1 MKTKLSIQLSSKGKM
16 RFMLSCQNQKRNVN
30 LEWNFMRKRSE
41 GFEGNG
47 PDTGSS
53 GIESEVD

>member
-1 MKTKLSIQLSSKGKM
+1 MSSKGKM